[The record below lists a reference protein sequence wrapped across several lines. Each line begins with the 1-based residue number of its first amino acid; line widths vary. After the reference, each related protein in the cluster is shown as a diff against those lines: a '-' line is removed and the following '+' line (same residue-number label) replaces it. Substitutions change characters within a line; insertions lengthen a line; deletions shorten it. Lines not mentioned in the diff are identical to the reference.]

1 MWYEELML
9 VFIGGRTADAIVDT
23 ALSKLKS
30 LVQDRLRGKG
40 GSSGRSGGGKVC
52 CNLFY
57 PISLQQGFI
66 KFVFMAI

>member
-1 MWYEELML
+1 MWYDQLML

-40 GSSGRSGGGKVC
+40 GSSGRGGGGGKVC

-57 PISLQQGFI
+57 GISLH
-66 KFVFMAI
+66 KNRDL

>member
-1 MWYEELML
+1 ML
-9 VFIGGRTADAIVDT
+9 GFVGGRTADAIVDT

-57 PISLQQGFI
+57 PKQGFI
-66 KFVFMAI
+66 KFVFMAIRCL

>member
-52 CNLFY
+52 
-57 PISLQQGFI
+57 
-66 KFVFMAI
+66 